1 MKIIN
6 TNYGDLIL
14 YFDERNKINYIKLKN
29 HLQIMTIKKNYLN
42 NKNCYEIETVNIN
55 NTSTNNG
62 LQYYSKNETT
72 CIKNGNLNY
81 TEGLFHLVY
90 DYNEYLPIIKDKMK
104 VRYFM
109 IDKKYNSYLDLMERL
124 DNNIANIIKQGII
137 KNLIEDLYSDI
148 RNNMFISLLDICG
161 IKNNNTSFNKS
172 NIKDEYQNI
181 ILENKHIDLN
191 KKFLDTEF
199 LMKIICG
206 IEDNII
212 NDLDTVFTY
221 LENIN

>member
-6 TNYGDLIL
+6 TDYGELIL
-14 YFDERNKINYIKLKN
+14 YFDEHNKINVIKIKN
-29 HLQIMTIKKNYLN
+29 KLQIMTIKKSYLN
-42 NKNCYEIETVNIN
+42 DKKCYEIETTNIN

-81 TEGLFHLVY
+81 TEGVFHLVY
-90 DYNEYLPIIKDKMK
+90 DYNEYLPTIKDKMK

-109 IDKKYNSYLDLMERL
+109 IDKKYTYYLDLIERL
-124 DNNIANIIKQGII
+124 DNNIANIIKYGTV
-137 KNLIEDLYSDI
+137 KNLIEDLYGDI

-161 IKNNNTSFNKS
+161 IKNINIAFNKS

-181 ILENKHIDLN
+181 ILEKTHIDLN
-191 KKFLDTEF
+191 TPFLDTEF

>member
-6 TNYGDLIL
+6 TDYGDLIL
-14 YFDERNKINYIKLKN
+14 YFDDYNKINVIKLKN
-29 HLQIMTIKKNYLN
+29 NLQIMTIKKSYIND
-42 NKNCYEIETVNIN
+42 KNCYEIETININ

-62 LQYYSKNETT
+62 LQYYSKNETI

-81 TEGLFHLVY
+81 TEGVFHLVY

-109 IDKKYNSYLDLMERL
+109 IDKKYTYYLDLIKEL
-124 DNNIANIIKQGII
+124 DTNIIKCGII
-137 KNLIEDLYSDI
+137 KNLIDDLYGDI

-161 IKNNNTSFNKS
+161 IKNINIYFNKS

-181 ILENKHIDLN
+181 ILEKTHIDLN
-191 KKFLDTEF
+191 TPFLDTEF

-212 NDLDTVFTY
+212 NDLDKVFTY

>member
-1 MKIIN
+1 MN
-6 TNYGDLIL
+6 
-14 YFDERNKINYIKLKN
+14 
-29 HLQIMTIKKNYLN
+29 IKKNYLN
-42 NKNCYEIETVNIN
+42 NKNFYEIETVNIN

-90 DYNEYLPIIKDKMK
+90 DYNEYSPTIKDKMK
-104 VRYFM
+104 VRYFT

-124 DNNIANIIKQGII
+124 DNNIANIIKRGII

-161 IKNNNTSFNKS
+161 IKNINISFNKS

-181 ILENKHIDLN
+181 ILENKHMDLN
-191 KKFLDTEF
+191 KTFLDMEF

>member
-6 TNYGDLIL
+6 TDYGDLIL
-14 YFDERNKINYIKLKN
+14 YFDDYNKINVIKLKN
-29 HLQIMTIKKNYLN
+29 NLQIMTIKKSYIND
-42 NKNCYEIETVNIN
+42 KNCYEIETININ

-62 LQYYSKNETT
+62 LQYYSKNETI

-81 TEGLFHLVY
+81 TEGVFHLVY

-109 IDKKYNSYLDLMERL
+109 IDKKYTYYLDLIKEL
-124 DNNIANIIKQGII
+124 DTNIIKCGII
-137 KNLIEDLYSDI
+137 KNLIDDLYGDI

-161 IKNNNTSFNKS
+161 IKNINIYFNKS

-181 ILENKHIDLN
+181 ILEKTHIDLN
-191 KKFLDTEF
+191 KKLLDTEF
-199 LMKIICG
+199 LIKIICG

-212 NDLDTVFTY
+212 NDLDRVFIY

>member
-14 YFDERNKINYIKLKN
+14 YFDEHNKINYIKLKN

-42 NKNCYEIETVNIN
+42 NKNFYEIETVNIN

-90 DYNEYLPIIKDKMK
+90 DYNEYSPTIKDKMK
-104 VRYFM
+104 VRYFT

-124 DNNIANIIKQGII
+124 DNNIANIIKRGII

-161 IKNNNTSFNKS
+161 IKNINISFNKS

-181 ILENKHIDLN
+181 ILENKHMDLN
-191 KKFLDTEF
+191 KTFLDMEF

>member
-1 MKIIN
+1 MKIIK
-6 TNYGDLIL
+6 TEYGDLIL
-14 YFDERNKINYIKLKN
+14 YFDEHNKINVIKLKN
-29 HLQIMTIKKNYLN
+29 NLQIMTIKKIYLN
-42 NKNCYEIETVNIN
+42 NKNCYEIETTNIN

-124 DNNIANIIKQGII
+124 DNNIANIIKRGII

-148 RNNMFISLLDICG
+148 KNNMFISLLDICG
-161 IKNNNTSFNKS
+161 IQNINIAFNKS

-191 KKFLDTEF
+191 TPFLDTEF

>member
-1 MKIIN
+1 MKIIK
-6 TNYGDLIL
+6 TEYGDLIL
-14 YFDERNKINYIKLKN
+14 YFDEHNKINVIKIKN
-29 HLQIMTIKKNYLN
+29 KLQIMTIKKSYLN
-42 NKNCYEIETVNIN
+42 DKKCYEIETTNIN

-90 DYNEYLPIIKDKMK
+90 DYNEYLPIIKDKIK

-109 IDKKYNSYLDLMERL
+109 IDKKYTYYLNLIKKL
-124 DNNIANIIKQGII
+124 DINIANITKHSII
-137 KNLIEDLYSDI
+137 KNLTDDLYNDI

-161 IKNNNTSFNKS
+161 IQNINITINKS

-191 KKFLDTEF
+191 ISFLDTEF
-199 LMKIICG
+199 LIKIICG

-212 NDLDTVFTY
+212 NDLDKVFTY